1 MMKKKKKRRLIHK
14 RLIVNGDID
23 KKNKIALLL
32 KMT

>member
-1 MMKKKKKRRLIHK
+1 MKKKKKRRLIHK